1 MLAVRP
7 PKRRPHIAWLLA
19 LIPLVALSQFVPPK
33 PSGYKPDIEEINR
46 LTPLLNELVKLPQSQ
61 VDPDVAIFAKAAEWQ
76 LRHPE
81 EFYKKE
87 YLDYTRK
94 AIENGRSRA
103 ELLAKGE
110 RPWTKAKGR
119 VVRGYRSRVDG
130 SVQPY
135 ALVIPESYDP
145 SKPTRLD
152 VVLHGR
158 NATLTEASFLATH
171 TAGKPIPPEQDFIQ
185 LEVFGRT
192 NNAYRW
198 AGETDVF
205 EALSAVR
212 SQYNIDPRRIVL
224 RGFSMGGA
232 GTWHIGLHH
241 PCEFAAI
248 EAGAGFN
255 ETLNYAKI
263 ASLPAHVEPLLKIYD
278 AYRYALNAFNVPT
291 VGYGGEIDPQLQASR
306 NIQDQLAGEGD
317 KALGLRSLFLVGP
330 KTEHKWHPESLAQ
343 SEAFLRKSILE
354 NPSVRNEIR
363 FVTHTLR
370 YNRCDWVTIEGLEK
384 HYDRAEVQAKRNGA
398 ETVVT
403 TTNVSRIKLDGA
415 TQVTLDGQK
424 LKGTNFERRS
434 GKWVQASAETGIRK
448 RHGLQGPIDD
458 AFLDTFTTIN
468 PPPQASALWDKYF
481 RGHLPQAA
489 EDQAETASRT
499 SNLVVFGEPST
510 SPLVARLG
518 ARLPIRYTRDSIDLG
533 SRKFSTRDHLLI
545 LIAPNPLNPSRY
557 LVLNSLHTFSESD
570 LKGTNAL
577 LYPHLPD
584 WAIKRKSDG
593 AIVEAGLFDEHW
605 KLKTGN

>member
-1 MLAVRP
+1 M
-7 PKRRPHIAWLLA
+7 AWLLA
-19 LIPLVALSQFVPPK
+19 LVPLVALSQFVPPK
-33 PSGYKPDIEEINR
+33 PSEYKISAQDLETLR
-46 LTPLLNELVKLPQSQ
+46 ALTSKLEKHPKAQG
-61 VDPDVAIFAKAAEWQ
+61 DPDVEVFLKAAIWQ

-81 EFYKKE
+81 EFYKQE
-87 YLDYTRK
+87 YVGHTRK
-94 AIENGRSRA
+94 AVETGLARA
-103 ELLAKGE
+103 DSLAKGE

-119 VVRGYRSRVDG
+119 VVRGYRSRVDA

-135 ALVIPESYDP
+135 ALVIPESYNP

-171 TAGKPIPPEQDFIQ
+171 MAGKAIPPEQDYIQ

-198 AGETDVF
+198 SGETDVF

-212 SQYNIDPRRIVL
+212 SQYNIDPRRVVL

-291 VGYGGEIDPQLQASR
+291 VGYGGELDPQLQASR
-306 NIQDQLAGEGD
+306 NIQNQLAAEGE
-317 KALGLRSLFLVGP
+317 KPLGLRSLFLVGP

-354 NPSVRNEIR
+354 NPYPRTEVR
-363 FVTHTLR
+363 FVTYTLR
-370 YNRCDWVTIEGLEK
+370 YNRCDWVTIEGLER
-384 HYDRAEVQAKRNGA
+384 HYERAEVHAKRDAKGA
-398 ETVVT
+398 VVT
-403 TTNVSRIKLDGA
+403 TTNVSRLKLDKA
-415 TQVTLDGQK
+415 TQVRIDGQK
-424 LKGTNFERRS
+424 LTGTSFEKRG
-434 GKWVQASAETGIRK
+434 GKWVTASADVGIRK

-458 AFLDTFTTIN
+458 AFLDAFTTVN
-468 PPPQASALWDKYF
+468 PPAEASALWDKYF
-481 RGHLPQAA
+481 RGNLPQAA
-489 EDQAETASRT
+489 EDEVEAESMRAS
-499 SNLVVFGEPST
+499 LVVFGEPST
-510 SPLVARLG
+510 SSLVAKLG
-518 ARLPIRYTRDSIDLG
+518 SRLPIRYTRDSIHLG
-533 SRKFSTRDHLLI
+533 SRKYSTRDHLLV

-557 LVLNSLHTFSESD
+557 LVLNSLHTFGESD

-593 AIVEAGLFDEHW
+593 VIVEAGLFDERW
-605 KLKTGN
+605 KFRTGK